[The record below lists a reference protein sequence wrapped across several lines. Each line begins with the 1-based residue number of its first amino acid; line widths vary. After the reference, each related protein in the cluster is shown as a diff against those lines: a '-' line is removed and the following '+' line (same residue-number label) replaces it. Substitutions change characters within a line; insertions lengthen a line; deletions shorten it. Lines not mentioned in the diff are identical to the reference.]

1 MGVGFEELLI
11 IKPVNGRSHPQH
23 TFHTAQIRD
32 RFCIDPFTAVF
43 HAFHWYDVIIITDQF
58 IRFFTESGVVFRL
71 PPVAEIAVL
80 IIVGAGGIKGVGDLM
95 GNGDP
100 DHGVFFLP
108 GHIQAVDAAAQDPG
122 GDTDRILGRR
132 VGGVDLLGRVFPFV
146 LIHFLIDIGDAGFQV
161 ILTDD
166 HHGICQCAAFFF
178 AFDPQI
184 GIILGLFRI
193 TDLGPDGIQLL
204 NSLFPG
210 GFGQEIFLLQH
221 GPVFPDDIIRQLR
234 DICLDI
240 SADVFLTVKLADGAG
255 QIVFDTVISRRF
267 VFNLALDSGSLMM
280 QGAVQVIGVPVQQF
294 DIFDTVL
301 CHQIGFHTADIVF
314 RIQVTHTGQPFR
326 LCQVIGPGGIHLH
339 ALQHGGQGEMSLL

>member
-1 MGVGFEELLI
+1 M
-11 IKPVNGRSHPQH
+11 
-23 TFHTAQIRD
+23 
-32 RFCIDPFTAVF
+32 
-43 HAFHWYDVIIITDQF
+43 
-58 IRFFTESGVVFRL
+58 
-71 PPVAEIAVL
+71 
-80 IIVGAGGIKGVGDLM
+80 
-95 GNGDP
+95 
-100 DHGVFFLP
+100 
-108 GHIQAVDAAAQDPG
+108 
-122 GDTDRILGRR
+122 
-132 VGGVDLLGRVFPFV
+132 
-146 LIHFLIDIGDAGFQV
+146 
-161 ILTDD
+161 
-166 HHGICQCAAFFF
+166 
-178 AFDPQI
+178 
-184 GIILGLFRI
+184 
-193 TDLGPDGIQLL
+193 

-240 SADVFLTVKLADGAG
+240 GADVFLTVKLADGAG

-267 VFNLALDSGSLMM
+267 VFDLALDSGSLLM

-339 ALQHGGQGEMSLL
+339 ALQHGGQGEIALFRSQRIQCPGIVDPVRDAFRVSVFRGQAVLGHIIFERIAVADDLPGLLFGKAAAQKHFVNGIRIDRLHVIAVLPQIRVIIRIFQDKFHGIHIDSIMGGIVQIRGSIGVHQHDGGYGCFEPGLIGRQILEGIDLSDIVDHRGQGADTF